1 MGQVLVDQGALKM
14 ALNVL
19 RRAGKDEVADEL
31 EKSAVTPEVR
41 ACAHDPKPTGM
52 YEPFDTACGKCGDFW
67 GRMSKACK
75 AHPDAPHGLTDPQ
88 ATASEDMF
96 VSAKDGSRLTPS

>member
-52 YEPFDTACGKCGDFW
+52 YEPFDTACGKCGDFL
-67 GRMSKACK
+67 GTDEQACK
-75 AHPDAPHGLTDPQ
+75 AHPDAPHGFDRS
-88 ATASEDMF
+88 ASHSLGRYVCECEGWEPPN
-96 VSAKDGSRLTPS
+96 A